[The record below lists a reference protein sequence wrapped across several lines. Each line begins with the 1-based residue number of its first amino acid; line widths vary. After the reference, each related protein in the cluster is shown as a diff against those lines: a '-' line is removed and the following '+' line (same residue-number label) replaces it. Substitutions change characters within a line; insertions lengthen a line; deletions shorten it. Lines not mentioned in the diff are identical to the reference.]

1 MSDGPA
7 SVLDKLVPQSP
18 SVMIG
23 AALPGDQEAMAV
35 AMVFKFADAL
45 FETLN
50 SAPMLAL
57 RQRQDIQNLLQDEDA
72 DLKAAQAGD
81 VNAQKRVDQ
90 ESSGTQ

>member
-1 MSDGPA
+1 MSNGAA
-7 SVLDKLVPQSP
+7 SVLDKLVPQAP

-57 RQRQDIQNLLQDEDA
+57 RQRQDIQALLQDEDT

-81 VNAQKRVDQ
+81 KAAQARVDA